1 MKQKKTN
8 LTQEEKAAKAV
19 VKEAARKA
27 TKEKLASDNKTAK
40 KKLNKETLELIENAA
55 RNVVRKVCKK
65 EIESLAQIKLERLM
79 LQIPDAIGGVRVH
92 DKVYCRFSCEQ
103 LLAIFGGWFTLNY
116 AFSTKY
122 QNTDGT
128 ESETDFYVCSQD
140 VSGLRKNERPPL
152 NTPLHKAFGVEV
164 YGFAIIAPSTA
175 FM

>member
-1 MKQKKTN
+1 MSK
-8 LTQEEKAAKAV
+8 LTAEERLKRQQERDAKRRAAREKLEKDRTAKETKLTPEV
-19 VKEAARKA
+19 IELIEKEAARIVKDA
-27 TKEKLASDNKTAK
+27 YKRESNKLAQEKFDQF
-40 KKLNKETLELIENAA
+40 
-55 RNVVRKVCKK
+55 R
-65 EIESLAQIKLERLM
+65 AQL
-79 LQIPDAIGGVRVH
+79 PDAIGGTRVH

-152 NTPLHKAFGVEV
+152 NKPLYKAFGIEA

-175 FM
+175 FA